1 MKTEIT
7 FERLPSMMYLRE
19 AFIAPVLITD
29 YLQRFKAEKETA
41 KQGCPRTCHKSR
53 EAVN

>member
-1 MKTEIT
+1 
-7 FERLPSMMYLRE
+7 MMYLRE
-19 AFIAPVLITD
+19 AFIAWHLVAD
-29 YLQRFKAEKETA
+29 YLQRFKVVYEIA

>member
-1 MKTEIT
+1 
-7 FERLPSMMYLRE
+7 MYLRE

-41 KQGCPRTCHKSR
+41 KNKMTKP
-53 EAVN
+53 